1 MTKNNKDN
9 INIFL
14 HKNELSDEE
23 FKDIHFL
30 IKYENTD
37 SILSK
42 LGKDL
47 IRDYLNI
54 AVKSDN
60 IFLFSCKIEDQ
71 IIGYTL
77 LAKRSEYLIDEFIDL
92 KFKILLRLFKKVK
105 FFLLLN
111 ILISYF
117 KLDLLF
123 IKKKNKK
130 LIKQSLNLNLLAIK
144 KQYQSQGIGKLFSQ
158 KVLEKIYQNY
168 FKFDF
173 ISVEAPNINSLNF
186 YVNKLNFKLIGR
198 KIRFFKFFFV
208 LVKDKT

>member
-37 SILSK
+37 PILSK

-77 LAKRSEYLIDEFIDL
+77 LAKRSEYLIDEFVDL

-105 FFLLLN
+105 FFC
-111 ILISYF
+111 Y
-117 KLDLLF
+117 
-123 IKKKNKK
+123 
-130 LIKQSLNLNLLAIK
+130 
-144 KQYQSQGIGKLFSQ
+144 
-158 KVLEKIYQNY
+158 
-168 FKFDF
+168 
-173 ISVEAPNINSLNF
+173 
-186 YVNKLNFKLIGR
+186 
-198 KIRFFKFFFV
+198 
-208 LVKDKT
+208 